1 MTTVQASLNELNAF
15 QDKEG
20 YQLAGCGPRMKTLA
34 GEIKVLFPTLT
45 DADKGLFTAAVARGR
60 FSIEAKYIWPL
71 FCEAVGAAVPV
82 PAPKPAAPAATAMAP
97 APQTNKVAA
106 EILELCIGINL
117 SQVKQHARLGE
128 VDGRLGS
135 MNDMILTLITT
146 ISDLRKQVAELKKP
160 ANKRALTSV

>member
-45 DADKGLFTAAVARGR
+45 EADKALFLAAVARGR
-60 FSIEAKYIWPL
+60 FSIESKYIWPL

-82 PAPKPAAPAATAMAP
+82 PAPKPAAPAASASPAP
-97 APQTNKVAA
+97 APATNKVAA
-106 EILELCIGINL
+106 EILEHCQSTRTVVGLLNKTL
-117 SQVKQHARLGE
+117 EAML
-128 VDGRLGS
+128 
-135 MNDMILTLITT
+135 LTLESQADRIT
-146 ISDLRKQVAELKKP
+146 
-160 ANKRALTSV
+160 ALTEKVEAMKRPATKRTLAAV